1 MTISHW
7 QKIGQLLAVAI
18 MVALGLFL
26 VDRLPNPAWETDQ
39 LADSTIE
46 MSVGLEK
53 HWEEAY
59 VGRLGAS
66 DVEKW
71 KLVPVGW
78 RRSGN
83 GWDVGQNEER
93 FEVGTWK
100 EANGQKGFAL
110 IYYNIPAAQCQEL
123 SRLLADA
130 FDQFAI
136 NDRGQSCSQPNN
148 KVVFY
153 RNPS

>member
-18 MVALGLFL
+18 LVALGLFI

-78 RRSGN
+78 HRSGN

-100 EANGQKGFAL
+100 EDNGQKGFAL
-110 IYYNIPAAQCQEL
+110 IYYNITPTQCQEL
-123 SRLLADA
+123 SRLLGDA

-136 NDRGQSCSQPNN
+136 NDRGQACSQPHN

-153 RNPS
+153 RNPA